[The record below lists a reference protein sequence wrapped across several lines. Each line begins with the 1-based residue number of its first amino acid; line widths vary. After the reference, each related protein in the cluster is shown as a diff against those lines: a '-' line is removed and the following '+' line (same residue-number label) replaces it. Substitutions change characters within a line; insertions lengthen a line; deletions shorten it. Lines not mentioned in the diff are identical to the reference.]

1 MQIGQI
7 KWHLTDSFISNGF
20 NFKIDQCDRKKRRK
34 GVMTLPEFYHS
45 SDLLVEVPKQV
56 ILDYDS
62 EQKEILSPFMIL
74 SKMKRQD

>member
-1 MQIGQI
+1 
-7 KWHLTDSFISNGF
+7 
-20 NFKIDQCDRKKRRK
+20 
-34 GVMTLPEFYHS
+34 MTLLEFYHS
-45 SDLLVEVPKQV
+45 SDLPVEVPKQV